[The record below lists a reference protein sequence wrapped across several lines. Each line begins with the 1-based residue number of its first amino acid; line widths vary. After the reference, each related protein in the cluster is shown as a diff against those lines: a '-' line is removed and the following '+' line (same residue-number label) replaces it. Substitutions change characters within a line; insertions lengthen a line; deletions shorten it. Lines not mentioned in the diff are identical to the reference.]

1 MCTVVSGELQSQFA
15 EHSDADCWFPLHVV
29 SVCSEWDFGVRKN
42 SVNRNGGVVD
52 RCHDFGEARPSG
64 VMTIFVPPTVFGE
77 VKTVFDAPVISY
89 VAENIVSRNVVRV
102 EAGDEVARVAQ
113 YDVAIISG
121 QLTIDTNNDLAA
133 GQVKRFA
140 DVLGVL

>member
-1 MCTVVSGELQSQFA
+1 MNG
-15 EHSDADCWFPLHVV
+15 D
-29 SVCSEWDFGVRKN
+29 
-42 SVNRNGGVVD
+42 GGVVD
-52 RCHDFGEARPSG
+52 GGHQGRESRAAGMMP
-64 VMTIFVPPTVFGE
+64 IFVPPTVFGE

>member
-1 MCTVVSGELQSQFA
+1 M
-15 EHSDADCWFPLHVV
+15 HVV

-64 VMTIFVPPTVFGE
+64 VMTVFGE